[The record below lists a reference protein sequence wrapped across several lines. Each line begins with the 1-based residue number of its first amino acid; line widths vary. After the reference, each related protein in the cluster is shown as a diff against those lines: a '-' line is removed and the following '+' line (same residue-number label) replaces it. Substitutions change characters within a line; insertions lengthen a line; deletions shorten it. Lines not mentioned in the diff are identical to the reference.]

1 MDIDHLFATQMGLAA
16 RSQLLAAGVT
26 PSALAWRLTH
36 QWRFV
41 LPGVIMGN
49 TGSVSANQRIMA
61 AQLYAGPLAQV
72 TGEVGCRLHELRSRR
87 GSSVVRMV
95 VPHTQRRREVGW
107 VRISRTRHLEHPV
120 WLRGPIRYASP
131 ARCVIDW
138 ARDMRSLSDGRALAI
153 EAVQRRLV
161 TLDELVHQLEC
172 GPSQGSALVRR
183 ALVDV
188 ASGAWSAPEAELRS
202 LLATSRL
209 PEPMLNP
216 MLGLP
221 DGTSL
226 ISPDAWFDEVAL
238 AVMVHSKEH
247 HSREADF
254 VATIDADA
262 SLTTSGIIV
271 VGVVPRMIRTAPREV
286 VQRVLAGYAVA
297 QRRPRP
303 DILVRPRALFLP

>member
-1 MDIDHLFATQMGLAA
+1 MDFEGIFTAQLGLAA
-16 RSQLLAAGVT
+16 RTQLLAAGVT

-36 QWRFV
+36 QWRLV
-41 LPGVIMGN
+41 LPGVIMGS
-49 TGSVSANQRIMA
+49 TGSLSPNQRIMA

-87 GSSVVRMV
+87 GSSVVQLV
-95 VPHTQRRREVGW
+95 VPHSQRRREAGW
-107 VRISRTRHLEHPV
+107 VRISRTRHLEDPV
-120 WLRGPIRYASP
+120 WVRGAIRYASP

-138 ARDMRSLSDGRALAI
+138 ARDMRSLNIGRALAI

-161 TLDELVHQLEC
+161 TLGELVHQLES
-172 GPSQGSALVRR
+172 GPSQGSALMRR

-202 LLATSRL
+202 LLASTRL
-209 PEPMLNP
+209 TEPMLNP
-216 MLGLP
+216 ALVLP
-221 DGTSL
+221 DGTPL
-226 ISPDAWFDEVAL
+226 ISPDAWFDEVGL

-247 HSREADF
+247 HSREEDF
-254 VATIDADA
+254 VATIDADV
-262 SLTTSGIIV
+262 TTSGVVV

-286 VQRVLAGYAVA
+286 VRRILAGHAVA
-297 QRRPRP
+297 ERRARP